1 MLVESFDSDS
11 EMDEGFFTFD
21 ILIYFF
27 FFVSRI
33 TTWIWLV
40 RLERLSFNKLMQQ
53 FTVSPL
59 SYSFKILIASALV
72 VYVLIAYHLTKC
84 ICNVF
89 VNVNTYQNTRR

>member
-1 MLVESFDSDS
+1 MLVGSFDSDS

-27 FFVSRI
+27 IFVSRI

-40 RLERLSFNKLMQQ
+40 RPERLSFNKCMQQ

-59 SYSFKILIASALV
+59 SCLVSIREFHIDKYKYKRFYFKPGIYKQWHTL
-72 VYVLIAYHLTKC
+72 
-84 ICNVF
+84 
-89 VNVNTYQNTRR
+89 